1 MAASQ
6 GPVTENAIALQPR
19 LNPSIQPIR
28 FSPVSNAAAALPELS
43 GLERLESL
51 EMTLA
56 RGQFVTFDYNRMVVM
71 FTMMDGE
78 TDVPCAI
85 STTAMDDL
93 DKTREAKTPAQRE
106 EQFLRLRDQIES
118 RAARKFLDVGREGN
132 PPGLILRSIDFTG

>member
-1 MAASQ
+1 MR
-6 GPVTENAIALQPR
+6 NHR
-19 LNPSIQPIR
+19 LRLPAGRAGDIGTLFRHDFVHPLTLA
-28 FSPVSNAAAALPELS
+28 SNAANYPELS
-43 GLERLESL
+43 GLEHLESL

-56 RGQFVTFDYNRMVVM
+56 RGHFVTFDYNRMVVL

-93 DKTREAKTPAQRE
+93 DKTREAKTPEQRE
-106 EQFLRLRDQIES
+106 AQFLRLRDQIES

-132 PPGLILRSIDFTG
+132 PPGLILRSLDFAS